1 MKITHYLVALIAVAF
16 AFASRASAQTA
27 QTEDV
32 TVVMTSSAVAPG
44 SPTTTNEPGAGT
56 TGFPSSSNSQITY
69 DGEVT
74 SITGFTGG
82 AGATTVD
89 YAPLTYT
96 GTITTTLESVT
107 GSTVSTSPENNV
119 LYNNI
124 VSSSS
129 NSYTVSGPY
138 IGSEAAAFN
147 ANNLNIGTDNIFGNQ
162 GDTNQ
167 NNNNIERVDVVF
179 SNGLTANS
187 ALAFAVFE
195 RGATNAHDTFE
206 IAAITSVD
214 GSGNPL
220 TWGQIVSFGS
230 GTAYGLYGQSALQ
243 GYSGNTTNWL
253 VSRNATN
260 GSGLP
265 ATDPSTT
272 VAGQSIGG
280 VTISVTQTGSSGL
293 GISSGTTIYGYSLF
307 GDDVPAGSTSAEL
320 LDLTDTTTYPQNTS
334 SNTGAGGID
343 LLAYT
348 GVAFTAVPEPRDY
361 ASFILAAA
369 LLLMTGRRFA
379 RKRVA

>member
-1 MKITHYLVALIAVAF
+1 VKKTKYLAVTMAVALTFAV
-16 AFASRASAQTA
+16 RVSAQTA

-32 TVVMTSSAVAPG
+32 TVLETSSAVAPG
-44 SPTTTNEPGAGT
+44 SPTTANVPGAGT
-56 TGFPSSSNSQITY
+56 TGFPSATTYSVTY

-82 AGATTVD
+82 SGATTVN
-89 YAPLTYT
+89 YAPLAYS

-107 GSTVSTSPENNV
+107 GSTVSTAPENNV
-119 LYNNI
+119 LYNNV
-124 VSSSS
+124 VSSSGT
-129 NSYTVSGPY
+129 SYTVAGPY
-138 IGSEAAAFN
+138 IGNEATAFN
-147 ANNLNIGTDNIFGNQ
+147 ANNFNVGTDNIFGNQ
-162 GDTNQ
+162 GDTNG

-179 SNGLTANS
+179 SSGLTANS

-195 RGATNAHDTFE
+195 RGATNAHDTFQ

-214 GSGNPL
+214 GSGNP
-220 TWGQIVSFGS
+220 TGFGQLVSFGA
-230 GTAYGLYGQSALQ
+230 GTSYGSYGQTALS
-243 GYSGNTTNWL
+243 GYSGDTTNWL

-260 GSGLP
+260 GSGLA

-280 VTISVTQTGSSGL
+280 VTISVTQSGSSGL
-293 GISSGTTIYGYSLF
+293 GIANGTTIYGYALF
-307 GDDVPAGSTSAEL
+307 GDDVPANSTSAEL

-361 ASFILAAA
+361 AFYMLAGAS
-369 LLLMTGRRFA
+369 LLMVGRRFA
-379 RKRVA
+379 RRNAS